1 MLQALVLGRALRHA
15 RAAGGL
21 GSWCLHLQAGAGALE
36 VFVQVGTTNRL
47 RPGAVGEHPW
57 VGAQGHGSVDQAAAA
72 QAIAD
77 QGRGALAEAEIEQG
91 VFIADGIGAAAGI
104 QFGADKTAGLA
115 EVAGKLAGQVF
126 VAALQQGHA
135 LTMLGKAQGRHCAAI
150 ARANH
155 HHVGAVGVIRGLAEA
170 D

>member
-1 MLQALVLGRALRHA
+1 M
-15 RAAGGL
+15 
-21 GSWCLHLQAGAGALE
+21 
-36 VFVQVGTTNRL
+36 
-47 RPGAVGEHPW
+47 GEHPW
-57 VGAQGHGSVDQAAAA
+57 VGAQGHSGVDQAAAA

-91 VFIADGIGAAAGI
+91 VFITDGVGALVGV
-104 QFGADKTAGLA
+104 QLGADEAAGLA

-135 LTMLGKAQGRHCAAI
+135 LTMLGKAQGRHRTAI
-150 ARANH
+150 AGTDH
-155 HHVGAVGVIRGLAEA
+155 HHVGAVGVVRGLAEA

>member
-21 GSWCLHLQAGAGALE
+21 GSRCLHLQAGAGALE

-47 RPGAVGEHPW
+47 RPGAVGEYPW
-57 VGAQGHGSVDQAAAA
+57 VGAQGYGSVDQAAAA

-91 VFIADGIGAAAGI
+91 VFIADGIGA
-104 QFGADKTAGLA
+104 L
-115 EVAGKLAGQVF
+115 
-126 VAALQQGHA
+126 
-135 LTMLGKAQGRHCAAI
+135 
-150 ARANH
+150 
-155 HHVGAVGVIRGLAEA
+155 VGM
-170 D
+170 